1 MKVKYLTPEE
11 CEKTK
16 DLARIGMKQKDI
28 AVQIGR
34 SPGAVSHV
42 INAERKGEELIFHT
56 PNVDER
62 PRFAEVDLAALPD
75 NLLFHHTPYA
85 IP

>member
-11 CEKTK
+11 CSKILELEKT
-16 DLARIGMKQKDI
+16 GMKQKDI
-28 AVQIGR
+28 AIAIGR
-34 SPGAVSHV
+34 SAGAVSQV
-42 INAERKGEELIFHT
+42 INADRKGEPITFHT

-62 PRFAEVDLAALPD
+62 PRFKEADLQALPD
-75 NLLFHHTPYA
+75 NILFHHTHYA

>member
-1 MKVKYLTPEE
+1 MKVKYLTREE
-11 CEKTK
+11 CEKIK
-16 DLARIGMKQKDI
+16 ELNRIGMKQKDI
-28 AVQIGR
+28 AIQIGR

-42 INAERKGEELIFHT
+42 INAERKGEELTFHT

-62 PRFAEVDLAALPD
+62 PRFAEVDLGALPD